1 MKSGHFDGVTVK
13 ISMESTE
20 VKDSLDLIKPLRT
33 TKWNYQEHEKGSW
46 EVKNCKS
53 LWDTNIVL

>member
-20 VKDSLDLIKPLRT
+20 VKNSLDFIKPLRT
-33 TKWNYQEHEKGSW
+33 TK
-46 EVKNCKS
+46 
-53 LWDTNIVL
+53 